1 MTDNYFVEIEL
12 VGKDEY
18 KHDIEQGD
26 EITDDIARSIENDIN
41 NDINNDNLQ
50 KRKLTKCEKTKKW
63 CIDHPLLTKTIIPVV
78 ATTFTIALAVSLM
91 MFFFVG
97 KL

>member
-1 MTDNYFVEIEL
+1 MNDNYFVEIEL

-18 KHDIEQGD
+18 KHDIEQGG
-26 EITDDIARSIENDIN
+26 EITDDNARSIE

-50 KRKLTKCEKTKKW
+50 KRKLTKYEKTKKW
-63 CIDHPLLTKTIIPVV
+63 CIDHSLLTKTIIPIVV
-78 ATTFTIALAVSLM
+78 VMVTIALTVSIM
-91 MFFFVG
+91 MFFFAG